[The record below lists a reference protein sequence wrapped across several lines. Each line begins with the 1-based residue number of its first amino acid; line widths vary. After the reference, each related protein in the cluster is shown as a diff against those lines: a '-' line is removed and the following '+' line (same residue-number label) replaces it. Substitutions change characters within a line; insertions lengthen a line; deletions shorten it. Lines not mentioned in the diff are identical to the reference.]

1 MRDKKAYY
9 REWYAKNRERLIA
22 KAGLGTGAP
31 GRNGRKKR
39 KWQACEEPRGAEG
52 KPAALRQK
60 SEKGAACYSR
70 YRQTD
75 ALQGAGQSANA
86 TTTRTAAR
94 LLRSPRDGFQHLG
107 IKGSE
112 LPQTLV
118 DAQREL
124 MKLKRELM
132 NGT

>member
-1 MRDKKAYY
+1 MQDRKAYY

-22 KAGLGTGAP
+22 KARARELAHPEET
-31 GRNGRKKR
+31 REKKR
-39 KWQACEEPRGAEG
+39 RWQAENRESQKESR
-52 KPAALRQK
+52 LRYAK
-60 SEKGAACYSR
+60 SEKGAACYAR

-75 ALQGAGQSANA
+75 
-86 TTTRTAAR
+86 TARVAAKR
-94 LLRSPRDGFQHLG
+94 KREHYRDTLHDCYVRRVMAQHMG

-124 MKLKRELM
+124 MILKREL
-132 NGT
+132 TK